1 MKALK
6 SLFLIAVVALSICG
20 CTDDYIIIV
29 QVCTLPPEHCAMS
42 PQEFTRFFDAKSEA
56 DQAEYVENY
65 GKPKRSGFVAVPL
78 PMSPVLPGPVAL
90 PRPVQ

>member
-1 MKALK
+1 MKALE

-42 PQEFTRFFDAKSEA
+42 HEEFTRFFDAKSEA

-65 GKPKRSGFVAVPL
+65 GKPERSGFVAVPL